1 VVTEGKWKS
10 VRLFEQCHCAIC
22 GGMLLGVMCE
32 VRTFI
37 VEFVREWG
45 GAECKTGD
53 GYIQR
58 LWYLRLLT
66 VK

>member
-1 VVTEGKWKS
+1 V
-10 VRLFEQCHCAIC
+10 IC
-22 GGMLLGVMCE
+22 GGMLLDVMWE

-37 VEFVREWG
+37 VEFGGEWGG